1 MARKKSNESSSVTLT
16 ELIPLYGKQNTE
28 CNALKKTVAELNAK
42 LKECIKNNK
51 KSNTDIIIDGWKCSL
66 TIEDKKVMNEER
78 LLEFCKKHKLDC
90 IKTKEYVDSDELEKL
105 MYAGKLS
112 QKVIVEMDKCN
123 DIQTKETLR
132 CIKVKGE

>member
-1 MARKKSNESSSVTLT
+1 MARKKLNESSSVTLA

-28 CNALKKTVAELNAK
+28 CNALKKTVAELNTK
-42 LKECIKNNK
+42 LKECIKKNNQ
-51 KSNTDIIIDGWKCSL
+51 SNKDIVIDGWKCSL
-66 TIEDKKVMNEER
+66 TIEDKKVMNEDR

-123 DIQTKETLR
+123 DVQPKETLR
-132 CIKVKGE
+132 CTKVKGE

>member
-1 MARKKSNESSSVTLT
+1 MARKKLNESSSVTLA

-28 CNALKKTVAELNAK
+28 CNALKKTVAELNTK
-42 LKECIKNNK
+42 LKECIKKNNQ
-51 KSNTDIIIDGWKCSL
+51 SNKDIVIDGWKCSL
-66 TIEDKKVMNEER
+66 TIEDKKVMNEDR

-132 CIKVKGE
+132 CTKVKGE